1 MKRILLIL
9 LVGLPMMILAQ
20 NIVLPDKAKEDL
32 KKVKGNKGINSKD
45 ESKNKKKVGSKSEDA
60 HNVTAFMDNFLE
72 VRLEYV
78 LQYKKGDDFITL
90 AKDDNNYFGYNLVYG
105 VAGDGILWLNES
117 QMKPWLEDEEYK
129 LYKNDTLIP
138 SVSKVLVRNFGKSDF
153 DEVKAVGSD
162 IIVLNKHINAYKLE
176 GNVESFKISYSDDGE
191 TWIMA
196 VNNSGEFGSE
206 PEFSLLSIGNM
217 AENDLKSELKTLG
230 DSEEYIYAVVIH
242 SDEDFKNPELSDVV
256 TFNGSSV
263 DVEDVIYK
271 KSLKVVG
278 KETNASCEYCCD
290 KIDEFTAKK
299 EYKVIIKKWEESI
312 AKAKEE
318 LKYEKDESKSL
329 KLNEQIAACEAKL
342 KEHKKGFLG
351 IKF

>member
-1 MKRILLIL
+1 MKKIILVL
-9 LVGLPMMILAQ
+9 LVGLPMMIVAQ
-20 NIVLPDKAKEDL
+20 NIVLPDKAKDDL
-32 KKVKGNKGINSKD
+32 KKVKKNKSIKPKDKKD
-45 ESKNKKKVGSKSEDA
+45 EESKSVD
-60 HNVTAFMDNFLE
+60 NQKVTAFIDYFLE

-78 LQYKKGDDFITL
+78 LQYKEGDDFITL

-105 VAGDGILWLNES
+105 VAGDGMLWLSES
-117 QMKPWLEDEEYK
+117 QMKPWIEDEEYK
-129 LYKNDTLIP
+129 LYKNDTLFP

-162 IIVLNKHINAYKLE
+162 FNILNKHIKAYALE
-176 GNVESFKISYSDDGE
+176 GNVESFKISYSDDQE
-191 TWIMA
+191 AWIMA
-196 VNNSGEFGSE
+196 VSNTSEFGSE
-206 PEFSLLSIGNM
+206 PEFSLISIGNL

-230 DSEEYIYAVVIH
+230 DSEEYSYAVVIH
-242 SDEDFKNPELSDVV
+242 SDEDFKTPELSDVI
-256 TFNGSSV
+256 TFNGGSV

-290 KIDEFTAKK
+290 NIDKFTSKK
-299 EYKVIIKKWEESI
+299 EYKEIIKKWEESI
-312 AKAKEE
+312 TKAKEE

-329 KLNEQIAACEAKL
+329 KLNEQITACEAKL